1 MCDKLRAGEVLE
13 LRVLPPV
20 DISGYQGGAK
30 NKHSRVPFTERS
42 WDSSPLT
49 GQRDSCCSDAFTR

>member
-13 LRVLPPV
+13 RRVLPPI

-30 NKHSRVPFTERS
+30 NKHSRVPSIESS
-42 WDSSPLT
+42 WDS
-49 GQRDSCCSDAFTR
+49 